1 LVTVTGVAAATSST
15 ATITTTKQN
24 TDGGS
29 APVTSVSLTCA
40 TGGTCAVGET
50 GPGGGVVFYAVT
62 KQFTCGKSLT
72 STCNYLEAALT
83 DYQVNNARKG
93 VPWGCPSKL
102 GDTASTT
109 GATATA
115 IGSGKANTAKIL
127 DVCKELVIA
136 ARIAYNHRGGEK
148 SDWFLPSKDEL
159 NELCKIY
166 SNGRDD
172 ASVEFYK
179 DSRDGCVGN
188 PSPTGGFTAGLYWSS
203 SEYEMGTASRENFN
217 YGNLCNC
224 GKNFF
229 AFVRPVRAF

>member
-1 LVTVTGVAAATSST
+1 M
-15 ATITTTKQN
+15 
-24 TDGGS
+24 
-29 APVTSVSLTCA
+29 
-40 TGGTCAVGET
+40 VGET
-50 GPGGGVVFYAVT
+50 GPGGGIVFYAVT
-62 KQFTCGKSLT
+62 KQFTCGGNLA

-93 VPWGCPSKL
+93 VPWGCPSKS
-102 GDTASTT
+102 GATASTT

-127 DVCKELVIA
+127 DVCIEDVIA
-136 ARIAYNHRGGEK
+136 ARVADNYRGGGK

-166 SNGRDD
+166 SNVRNDE
-172 ASVEFYK
+172 SVEFYK
-179 DSRDGCVGN
+179 SARDGCVGN